1 MRAQLPPPA
10 TGAHSGDLGSVPRLG
25 TRLLFSPLPEKPSTY
40 PDTQAGRWQDHL
52 HRLPWSRALRTHTEQ
67 MQAAESLSSTSPV
80 PFPHHFPSSRAHT
93 HIRRSSECWH
103 SPSVL
108 PAPLPRPIFHL
119 VGLLL
124 SNSPILRFAAHSA
137 LTLTLTS
144 CSSLKLASEYTYT
157 QQKTPLAPAP
167 DASTPVA
174 PVAGAHWLQLLP
186 PQPGGVCAPSPLQ
199 GLALGVTDHI
209 QVSPGAG
216 TQSLQLVDT
225 RDRECMYMEK

>member
-1 MRAQLPPPA
+1 MLRVLAQPLCPPSTPA
-10 TGAHSGDLGSVPRLG
+10 QTH
-25 TRLLFSPLPEKPSTY
+25 FSPHGSPPLRLT
-40 PDTQAGRWQDHL
+40 HL
-52 HRLPWSRALRTHTEQ
+52 EVHCTLT
-67 MQAAESLSSTSPV
+67 
-80 PFPHHFPSSRAHT
+80 
-93 HIRRSSECWH
+93 
-103 SPSVL
+103 
-108 PAPLPRPIFHL
+108 
-119 VGLLL
+119 
-124 SNSPILRFAAHSA
+124 A

-199 GLALGVTDHI
+199 GLALRVTDHI

-225 RDRECMYMEK
+225 WDRECMYMEK